1 MGKQVVEVMDST
13 STASDDEIDD
23 TGEDGR
29 VGTDGMATKGESA
42 AQSLKQSGDVAKV
55 DRGSFPQ
62 DNYCR
67 PQNCPSDLKPVKETG
82 FSNSFYL
89 GEKDQRK
96 KNSLQKVHLLKE
108 GEGLSI
114 SSIRQREEW
123 LGEIACSTHTQ
134 TFCGTGIF

>member
-1 MGKQVVEVMDST
+1 MWQSGASRVVPYKGESSSTVETGKQVVEVMDST

-23 TGEDGR
+23 TGEDGQ

-62 DNYCR
+62 DSYCR

-89 GEKDQRK
+89 GK
-96 KNSLQKVHLLKE
+96 K
-108 GEGLSI
+108 
-114 SSIRQREEW
+114 IRGRR
-123 LGEIACSTHTQ
+123 IACKKS
-134 TFCGTGIF
+134 IF